1 MDVTG
6 RAHDRSI
13 DTSGLFCPLPIIRTA
28 DAMRGMAIDTVLE
41 VIATDFGILEDM
53 PAWCT
58 ATGNEYLGT
67 DAERGVYRS
76 YVRRRR

>member
-1 MDVTG
+1 MAPIPDAT
-6 RAHDRSI
+6 I

-28 DAMRGMAIDTVLE
+28 EKVREIAIGAVLQ
-41 VIATDFGILEDM
+41 VIATDFGILQDM

-67 DAERGVYRS
+67 TESGAEYHC
-76 YVRRRR
+76 YVRRLR